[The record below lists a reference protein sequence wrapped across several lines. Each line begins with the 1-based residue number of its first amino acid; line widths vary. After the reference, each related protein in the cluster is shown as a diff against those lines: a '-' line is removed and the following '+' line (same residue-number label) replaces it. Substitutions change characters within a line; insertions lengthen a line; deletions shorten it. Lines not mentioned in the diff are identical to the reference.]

1 MGRKLKKAE
10 GSPSKIV
17 MHHSNCL
24 WLKVWFFSALFASLA
39 LANPLYETE
48 DEAVEEDGEDYGDIN
63 SLEAY
68 LQRLASKNNLYDNYY
83 EPSYMVSD
91 MLRDRRR
98 SSMADNNF
106 QLRVRKR
113 SWGNTLPSAESNF
126 QLRVR
131 KDFLDRIRQSP
142 HLRSTAENNFQLRV
156 RKSDPNMPIGQRAAR
171 QTLLEKIRDRRFG
184 QRMAD
189 NNFQLRVRRSPE
201 LTQSETEA

>member
-1 MGRKLKKAE
+1 MEFNGGQQLSIE
-10 GSPSKIV
+10 G
-17 MHHSNCL
+17 
-24 WLKVWFFSALFASLA
+24 
-39 LANPLYETE
+39 T
-48 DEAVEEDGEDYGDIN
+48 
-63 SLEAY
+63 
-68 LQRLASKNNLYDNYY
+68 
-83 EPSYMVSD
+83 
-91 MLRDRRR
+91 
-98 SSMADNNF
+98 
-106 QLRVRKR
+106 KR

-131 KDFLDRIRQSP
+131 KDFLDRIRESP
-142 HLRSTAENNFQLRV
+142 HLRSAAENNFQLPVRRGPSHAERNFQLRV

>member
-1 MGRKLKKAE
+1 MNHLIWSRTCYEIVEGNSKKF
-10 GSPSKIV
+10 
-17 MHHSNCL
+17 SNIL
-24 WLKVWFFSALFASLA
+24 NFPPIFPARSALLK
-39 LANPLYETE
+39 
-48 DEAVEEDGEDYGDIN
+48 
-63 SLEAY
+63 
-68 LQRLASKNNLYDNYY
+68 SKQTVKKLTIIF
-83 EPSYMVSD
+83 
-91 MLRDRRR
+91 R

-156 RKSDPNMPIGQRAAR
+156 RRGPSHAERNFQLRVRKSDPNMPIGQRAAR

-201 LTQSETEA
+201 LTQR

>member
-1 MGRKLKKAE
+1 MY
-10 GSPSKIV
+10 
-17 MHHSNCL
+17 SNL
-24 WLKVWFFSALFASLA
+24 WLKACLVSALITIAIAS
-39 LANPLYETE
+39 PLYDTE
-48 DEAVEEDGEDYGDIN
+48 ESEDEDYGDNN
-63 SLEAY
+63 SLEEY

-98 SSMADNNF
+98 SSMADSNF

-113 SWGNTLPSAESNF
+113 SRGFSQPSAESNF

-131 KDFLDRIRQSP
+131 KDFLDRLREAPHIRSSAEDNFQ
-142 HLRSTAENNFQLRV
+142 LRVRRGPSAADRNFQLRV
-156 RKSDPNMPIGQRAAR
+156 RKSDPLMHRSVR

-201 LTQSETEA
+201 QTQSENDA

>member
-1 MGRKLKKAE
+1 
-10 GSPSKIV
+10 
-17 MHHSNCL
+17 MHHSNCI

-39 LANPLYETE
+39 LANPLYDTE

-131 KDFLDRIRQSP
+131 KDFLDRIRESP
-142 HLRSTAENNFQLRV
+142 HLRSAAENNFQLRVRRGPSHAERNFQLRV
-156 RKSDPNMPIGQRAAR
+156 RKSDPNMPIGQRSAR